1 MTTLNRYIWLV
12 DTLVR
17 AGQKGLT
24 FEEINDKY
32 RYNDNI
38 SGGGEYALRTFHD
51 HRKVVEKLF
60 GIEIAC
66 NRSDN
71 RYYIRDTDNIKSP
84 GYFRK
89 WLLET
94 ISLNNTIAAND
105 RLRDRILLEEVPS
118 TTPALIPLLAA
129 MQENI
134 TVNFQ
139 YHPFDKDVVN
149 PYHDFQP
156 WILKM
161 YKRRW
166 YVYGQAVF
174 SAAGEDAH
182 EPHTGMRIFSLDRMS
197 DVEPTGQAFQLQEN
211 FDAEAVFFGTF
222 GAYVTVN
229 DEPQTI
235 LIKTD
240 EWQAKYL
247 RSLPLHKSQQEVERT
262 PEYTIFSLFV
272 KPTYDLKQEILTM
285 NIHAEVLAPATFR
298 EEIKADLTKMLA
310 KLKD

>member
-32 RYNDNI
+32 RYNDSI
-38 SGGGEYALRTFHD
+38 SNGGEYALRTFHD
-51 HRKVVEKLF
+51 HRKVVEELF

-71 RYYIRDTDNIKSP
+71 RYYIRDTEDIKSP
-84 GYFRK
+84 GFFRK
-89 WLLET
+89 WLLES

-118 TTPALIPLLAA
+118 TTPALIPMLAA
-129 MQENI
+129 MQDNN
-134 TVNFQ
+134 TVNFL

-149 PYHDFQP
+149 PYNDFQP
-156 WILKM
+156 WTLKM

-166 YVYGQAVF
+166 YVYGCVP
-174 SAAGEDAH
+174 GK
-182 EPHTGMRIFSLDRMS
+182 GMRIFSLDRIS
-197 DVEPTGQAFQLQEN
+197 DVDPTGQTFQLPED
-211 FDAEAVFFGTF
+211 FDAEAVFFGSF
-222 GAYVTVN
+222 GAYVTVK

-247 RSLPLHKSQQEVERT
+247 RSLPLHKSQEEVERT
-262 PEYTIFSLFV
+262 PEYSIFSLFV

-285 NIHAEVLAPATFR
+285 NSHAVVLAPNSFR
-298 EEIKADLTKMLA
+298 EEIKADLAEMLA
-310 KLKD
+310 NY

>member
-1 MTTLNRYIWLV
+1 MNTLNRYIWLV

-17 AGQKGLT
+17 AGQRGLT

-32 RYNDNI
+32 RYNDSI
-38 SGGGEYALRTFHD
+38 SNGGEYALRTFHD
-51 HRKVVEKLF
+51 HRKVVEELF
-60 GIEIAC
+60 GIEIVC

-71 RYYIRDTDNIKSP
+71 RYYIRDTDDIKSP
-84 GYFRK
+84 SYLRK

-129 MQENI
+129 MRENI

-149 PYHDFQP
+149 QYNDFQP
-156 WILKM
+156 WTLKM

-166 YVYGQAVF
+166 YVYGSVP
-174 SAAGEDAH
+174 ER
-182 EPHTGMRIFSLDRMS
+182 GMRIFSLDRIC
-197 DVEPTGQAFQLQEN
+197 DVEPTGQIFRLPED

-222 GAYVTVN
+222 GAYVTVK

-235 LIKTD
+235 LIKAD

-247 RSLPLHKSQQEVERT
+247 RSLPLHKSQEEVERT
-262 PEYTIFSLFV
+262 PEYSIFSLFV

-285 NIHAEVLAPATFR
+285 NIHAEVLAPAAFR
-298 EEIKADLTKMLA
+298 KEIQANLSEMLN
-310 KLKD
+310 KYNTTDPQ

>member
-24 FEEINDKY
+24 FEEINDKF
-32 RYNDNI
+32 RYNDSI
-38 SGGGEYALRTFHD
+38 SNGGEYALRTFHD
-51 HRKVVEKLF
+51 HRKAVEELF

-71 RYYIRDTDNIKSP
+71 RYYIRDTDDIKSP

-105 RLRDRILLEEVPS
+105 RLRDRILLEDVPS
-118 TTPALIPLLAA
+118 TTPALVPLLAA
-129 MQENI
+129 MRENI

-149 PYHDFQP
+149 PYDDFQP
-156 WILKM
+156 WTIKM

-166 YVYGQAVF
+166 YVYGSVP
-174 SAAGEDAH
+174 EK
-182 EPHTGMRIFSLDRMS
+182 GMRIFSLDRIS
-197 DVEPTGQAFQLQEN
+197 DVEPTGQTFQLPED

-222 GAYVTVN
+222 GAYVTVK

-247 RSLPLHKSQQEVERT
+247 RSLPLHKSQEEVERT

-285 NIHAEVLAPATFR
+285 NIHAEVLAPTAFR
-298 EEIKADLTKMLA
+298 EEIKENLA
-310 KLKD
+310 EMMAKY

>member
-12 DTLVR
+12 DTLIR
-17 AGQKGLT
+17 AGQRGLT

-32 RYNDNI
+32 RYNDSI
-38 SGGGEYALRTFHD
+38 SNGGEYALRTFHD
-51 HRKVVEKLF
+51 HRKVVEELF

-71 RYYIRDTDNIKSP
+71 RYYIRDTDDIKSP

-94 ISLNNTIAAND
+94 ISLNNTIAANN

-118 TTPALIPLLAA
+118 TTPALVPLLSA
-129 MQENI
+129 MRENI

-149 PYHDFQP
+149 PYNDFQP
-156 WILKM
+156 WTLKM

-166 YVYGQAVF
+166 YVYGSVPEK
-174 SAAGEDAH
+174 GL
-182 EPHTGMRIFSLDRMS
+182 RIFSLDRIS
-197 DVEPTGQAFQLQEN
+197 DVVPTGQFFRLPED

-222 GAYVTVN
+222 GAYVTVK

-247 RSLPLHKSQQEVERT
+247 RSLPLHKSQEEVERT
-262 PEYTIFSLFV
+262 PEYSIFSLFV

-285 NIHAEVLAPATFR
+285 NIHAEVLAPAAFR
-298 EEIKADLTKMLA
+298 KEIQANLSEMLN
-310 KLKD
+310 KYNTTDPQ

>member
-17 AGQKGLT
+17 AGQRGLT

-32 RYNDNI
+32 RYNDSI
-38 SGGGEYALRTFHD
+38 SNGGEYALRTFHD
-51 HRKVVEKLF
+51 HRKVVEELF
-60 GIEIAC
+60 GIEIVC

-94 ISLNNTIAAND
+94 ISLNNTIAANK

-118 TTPALIPLLAA
+118 TTPALVPLLSA
-129 MQENI
+129 MRENI

-149 PYHDFQP
+149 PYNDFQP
-156 WILKM
+156 WTLKM

-166 YVYGQAVF
+166 YVYGSVPEK
-174 SAAGEDAH
+174 GL
-182 EPHTGMRIFSLDRMS
+182 RIFSLDRIS
-197 DVEPTGQAFQLQEN
+197 DVEPTGQFFRLPED

-222 GAYVTVN
+222 GAYVTVK

-247 RSLPLHKSQQEVERT
+247 RSLPLHKSQEEVERT
-262 PEYTIFSLFV
+262 PEYSIFSLFV

-285 NIHAEVLAPATFR
+285 NIHAEVLAPAAFR
-298 EEIKADLTKMLA
+298 KEIQANLSEMLN
-310 KLKD
+310 KYNTTDPQ

>member
-12 DTLVR
+12 DTLIR
-17 AGQKGLT
+17 AGQRGLT

-32 RYNDNI
+32 RYNDSI
-38 SGGGEYALRTFHD
+38 SNGGEYALRTFHD
-51 HRKVVEKLF
+51 HRKVVEELF

-71 RYYIRDTDNIKSP
+71 RYYIRDTDDIKSP

-94 ISLNNTIAAND
+94 ISLNNTIAANN

-129 MQENI
+129 MRENI
-134 TVNFQ
+134 MVNFQ

-149 PYHDFQP
+149 PYNNFQP
-156 WILKM
+156 WALKM

-166 YVYGQAVF
+166 YIYGSVP
-174 SAAGEDAH
+174 EK
-182 EPHTGMRIFSLDRMS
+182 GMRIFSLDRIC
-197 DVEPTGQAFQLQEN
+197 DVKPTGQIFRLPED

-222 GAYVTVN
+222 GAYVTVK

-247 RSLPLHKSQQEVERT
+247 RSLPLHKSQEEVERT
-262 PEYTIFSLFV
+262 PEYSIFSLFV

-285 NIHAEVLAPATFR
+285 NIHAEVLAPAAFR
-298 EEIKADLTKMLA
+298 KEIQANLSEMLN
-310 KLKD
+310 KYNTTDTQ

>member
-17 AGQKGLT
+17 AGQTGLT

-32 RYNDNI
+32 RYNDSI
-38 SGGGEYALRTFHD
+38 SNGGEYALRTFHD
-51 HRKVVEKLF
+51 HRKVVEELF

-71 RYYIRDTDNIKSP
+71 RYYIRDTDDIKSP

-105 RLRDRILLEEVPS
+105 RLRDRILLEDVPS

-129 MQENI
+129 MRENI

-149 PYHDFQP
+149 PYNDFQP
-156 WILKM
+156 WTLKM

-166 YVYGQAVF
+166 YVYGSVP
-174 SAAGEDAH
+174 EK
-182 EPHTGMRIFSLDRMS
+182 GMRIFSLDRIS
-197 DVEPTGQAFQLQEN
+197 DVEPTGQTFQLPED

-222 GAYVTVN
+222 GAYVTVK

-247 RSLPLHKSQQEVERT
+247 RSLPLHKSQEEVERT

-285 NIHAEVLAPATFR
+285 NIHAEVLAPLSFR
-298 EEIKADLTKMLA
+298 EEIKENLA
-310 KLKD
+310 EMMAKY

>member
-32 RYNDNI
+32 RYNDSI
-38 SGGGEYALRTFHD
+38 SNGGEYALRTFHD
-51 HRKVVEKLF
+51 HRKSVEELF

-71 RYYIRDTDNIKSP
+71 RYYIHDTDDIKSP

-94 ISLNNTIAAND
+94 ISLNNTIAANE

-129 MQENI
+129 MRENI

-149 PYHDFQP
+149 QYNYFQP
-156 WILKM
+156 WTLKM

-166 YVYGQAVF
+166 YVYGSVP
-174 SAAGEDAH
+174 EK
-182 EPHTGMRIFSLDRMS
+182 GMRIFSLDRIS
-197 DVEPTGQAFQLQEN
+197 DVEQAGQTFQLPKN

-222 GAYVTVN
+222 GAYVTVK

-247 RSLPLHKSQQEVERT
+247 RSLPLHKSQEEVERT

-285 NIHAEVLAPATFR
+285 NIHAEVLAPTAFR
-298 EEIKADLTKMLA
+298 EEIKKDLSTMLD
-310 KLKD
+310 KY

>member
-17 AGQKGLT
+17 AGQRGLT

-32 RYNDNI
+32 RYNDSI
-38 SGGGEYALRTFHD
+38 SNGGEYALRTFHD
-51 HRKVVEKLF
+51 HRKVVEELF
-60 GIEIAC
+60 GIEIVC

-94 ISLNNTIAAND
+94 ISLNNTIAANK

-118 TTPALIPLLAA
+118 TTPALVPLLSA
-129 MQENI
+129 MRENI

-149 PYHDFQP
+149 PYNDFQP
-156 WILKM
+156 WTLKM

-166 YVYGQAVF
+166 YVYGSVPEK
-174 SAAGEDAH
+174 GL
-182 EPHTGMRIFSLDRMS
+182 RIFSLDRIS
-197 DVEPTGQAFQLQEN
+197 DVEPTGQFFRLPED

-222 GAYVTVN
+222 GAYVTVK

-247 RSLPLHKSQQEVERT
+247 RSLPLHKSQEEVERT

-285 NIHAEVLAPATFR
+285 NTHAEVLAPAAFR
-298 EEIKADLTKMLA
+298 EEIKADLATMLE
-310 KLKD
+310 KYQ

>member
-32 RYNDNI
+32 RYNDSI
-38 SGGGEYALRTFHD
+38 SNGGEYALRTFHD
-51 HRKVVEKLF
+51 HRKSVEELF

-71 RYYIRDTDNIKSP
+71 RYYIHETDDIKSP

-105 RLRDRILLEEVPS
+105 RLRDRILLEDVPS

-129 MQENI
+129 MRENI

-139 YHPFDKDVVN
+139 YHPFDKDVIN
-149 PYHDFQP
+149 PYNDFQP
-156 WILKM
+156 WTLKM

-166 YVYGQAVF
+166 YVYGSVP
-174 SAAGEDAH
+174 EK
-182 EPHTGMRIFSLDRMS
+182 GMRIFSLDRIS
-197 DVEPTGQAFQLQEN
+197 DVEQAGQTFQLPN
-211 FDAEAVFFGTF
+211 DFDAEAVFFGTF
-222 GAYVTVN
+222 GAYVTVK
-229 DEPQTI
+229 DDPQTI

-247 RSLPLHKSQQEVERT
+247 RSLPLHKSQEEVERT

-285 NIHAEVLAPATFR
+285 NIHAEVLAPVAFR
-298 EEIKADLTKMLA
+298 EEIKKDLSTMLD
-310 KLKD
+310 KY

>member
-1 MTTLNRYIWLV
+1 MNTLNRYIWLV

-17 AGQKGLT
+17 AGQRGLT

-32 RYNDNI
+32 RYYDSI
-38 SGGGEYALRTFHD
+38 SNGGEYALRTFHD
-51 HRKVVEKLF
+51 HRKVVEELF
-60 GIEIAC
+60 GIEIVC

-71 RYYIRDTDNIKSP
+71 RYYIRDTDDIKSP

-118 TTPALIPLLAA
+118 TTPALIPLLDA
-129 MQENI
+129 MRENI

-149 PYHDFQP
+149 PYNDFQP
-156 WILKM
+156 WTLKM

-166 YVYGQAVF
+166 YVYGSVP
-174 SAAGEDAH
+174 EK
-182 EPHTGMRIFSLDRMS
+182 GMRIFSLDRIS
-197 DVEPTGQAFQLQEN
+197 DVEPTGQFFRLPED

-222 GAYVTVN
+222 GAYISVK

-247 RSLPLHKSQQEVERT
+247 RSLPLHKSQEEVERT

-285 NIHAEVLAPATFR
+285 NIHAEVLAPASFR
-298 EEIKADLTKMLA
+298 KEIQANLSEMLN
-310 KLKD
+310 KYNTTDPQ

>member
-17 AGQKGLT
+17 AGQRGLT
-24 FEEINDKY
+24 FDEINDKY
-32 RYNDNI
+32 RYNDII
-38 SGGGEYALRTFHD
+38 SNGGEYALRTFHD
-51 HRKVVEKLF
+51 HRKVVEELF
-60 GIEIAC
+60 GIEIVC

-71 RYYIRDTDNIKSP
+71 RYFIRDTDDIKSP

-129 MQENI
+129 MRENI
-134 TVNFQ
+134 AVNFL

-149 PYHDFQP
+149 PYKDFQP
-156 WILKM
+156 WTLKM

-166 YVYGQAVF
+166 YIYGSVP
-174 SAAGEDAH
+174 EK
-182 EPHTGMRIFSLDRMS
+182 GMRIFSLDRMS
-197 DVEPTGQAFQLQEN
+197 DVEPTGQNFQLPED

-222 GAYVTVN
+222 GAYVTVK

-235 LIKTD
+235 FIKVD

-247 RSLPLHKSQQEVERT
+247 RSLPLHKSQEEVERT
-262 PEYTIFSLFV
+262 PDYTIFSLFV

-285 NIHAEVLAPATFR
+285 NIHAEVLAPLSFR
-298 EEIKADLTKMLA
+298 EEIKMNLADMMEKY
-310 KLKD
+310 

>member
-32 RYNDNI
+32 RYNDSI
-38 SGGGEYALRTFHD
+38 SNGGEYALRTFHD
-51 HRKVVEKLF
+51 HRKSVEELF

-71 RYYIRDTDNIKSP
+71 RYYIHETDDIKSP

-105 RLRDRILLEEVPS
+105 RLRDRILLEDVPS

-129 MQENI
+129 MRENI

-139 YHPFDKDVVN
+139 YHPFDKDVIN
-149 PYHDFQP
+149 PYNDFQP
-156 WILKM
+156 WTLKM

-166 YVYGQAVF
+166 YVYGSVP
-174 SAAGEDAH
+174 EK
-182 EPHTGMRIFSLDRMS
+182 GMRIFSLDRIS
-197 DVEPTGQAFQLQEN
+197 DVEPAGQTFQLPN
-211 FDAEAVFFGTF
+211 DFDAEAVFFGTF
-222 GAYVTVN
+222 GAYVTVK

-247 RSLPLHKSQQEVERT
+247 RSLPLHKSQEEVERT

-285 NIHAEVLAPATFR
+285 NIHAEVLAPVAFR
-298 EEIKADLTKMLA
+298 EEIKKDLSTMLD
-310 KLKD
+310 KY

>member
-1 MTTLNRYIWLV
+1 MNTLDRYIWLV

-32 RYNDNI
+32 RYNDSI
-38 SGGGEYALRTFHD
+38 SNGGEYALRTFHD
-51 HRKVVEKLF
+51 HRKSVEELF

-71 RYYIRDTDNIKSP
+71 RYYIRDTDDIKSP

-94 ISLNNTIAAND
+94 ISIKNTIAAND
-105 RLRDRILLEEVPS
+105 RLRDRILLEDVPS

-129 MQENI
+129 MRENI

-149 PYHDFQP
+149 PYNDFQP
-156 WILKM
+156 WTLKM

-166 YVYGQAVF
+166 YVYGSVP
-174 SAAGEDAH
+174 EK
-182 EPHTGMRIFSLDRMS
+182 GMRIFALDRIS
-197 DVEPTGQAFQLQEN
+197 DVEPTGQTFQLPED
-211 FDAEAVFFGTF
+211 FEAETVFFGTF
-222 GAYVTVN
+222 GTYVTVK

-247 RSLPLHKSQQEVERT
+247 RSLPLHKSQEEVERA

-285 NIHAEVLAPATFR
+285 NIHAEVLAPTAFR
-298 EEIKADLTKMLA
+298 EEIKKDLSTMLD
-310 KLKD
+310 KY

>member
-17 AGQKGLT
+17 AGQRGLT

-32 RYNDNI
+32 RYNDSI
-38 SGGGEYALRTFHD
+38 SNGGEYALRTFHD
-51 HRKVVEKLF
+51 HRKVVEELF
-60 GIEIAC
+60 GIEIVC

-71 RYYIRDTDNIKSP
+71 RYYIRDTDDINSH

-94 ISLNNTIAAND
+94 ISLNNTIAANK

-118 TTPALIPLLAA
+118 TTPALVPLLSA
-129 MQENI
+129 MRENI

-149 PYHDFQP
+149 PYNDFQP
-156 WILKM
+156 WTLKM

-166 YVYGQAVF
+166 YVYGSVPEK
-174 SAAGEDAH
+174 GL
-182 EPHTGMRIFSLDRMS
+182 RIFSLDRIS
-197 DVEPTGQAFQLQEN
+197 DVEPTGQFFRLPED

-222 GAYVTVN
+222 GAYVTVK

-240 EWQAKYL
+240 ERQAKYL
-247 RSLPLHKSQQEVERT
+247 RSLPLHKSQEEVERT
-262 PEYTIFSLFV
+262 PEYSIFSLFV

-285 NIHAEVLAPATFR
+285 NIHAEVLAPAAFR
-298 EEIKADLTKMLA
+298 KEIQANLSEMLN
-310 KLKD
+310 KYNTTDPQ

>member
-1 MTTLNRYIWLV
+1 MSSLNRYIWLV

-32 RYNDNI
+32 RYNDSI
-38 SGGGEYALRTFHD
+38 SNGSEYALRTFHD
-51 HRKVVEKLF
+51 HRKSVEELF

-71 RYYIRDTDNIKSP
+71 RYYIRDTDDIKSP

-94 ISLNNTIAAND
+94 ISINNTIAAND
-105 RLRDRILLEEVPS
+105 RLRDRILLEDVPS
-118 TTPALIPLLAA
+118 TAPALIPLLDA
-129 MQENI
+129 MRENV

-139 YHPFDKDVVN
+139 YHPFDKDVIN
-149 PYHDFQP
+149 PYNDFQP
-156 WILKM
+156 WTLKM

-166 YVYGQAVF
+166 YVYGSVP
-174 SAAGEDAH
+174 EK
-182 EPHTGMRIFSLDRMS
+182 GMRIFSLDRIS
-197 DVEPTGQAFQLQEN
+197 DVEPTGQTFLLPKN

-222 GAYVTVN
+222 GAYVTVK

-247 RSLPLHKSQQEVERT
+247 RSLPLHKSQEEVERT

-285 NIHAEVLAPATFR
+285 NIHAEVLAPTAFR
-298 EEIKADLTKMLA
+298 EEIKKDLSTMLD
-310 KLKD
+310 KY

>member
-32 RYNDNI
+32 RYNDSI
-38 SGGGEYALRTFHD
+38 SNGGEYALRTFHD
-51 HRKVVEKLF
+51 HRKSVEELF

-71 RYYIRDTDNIKSP
+71 RYYIRDTDDIKSP

-105 RLRDRILLEEVPS
+105 RLRDRILLEDVPS
-118 TTPALIPLLAA
+118 TAPALIPLLDA
-129 MQENI
+129 MRENV

-139 YHPFDKDVVN
+139 YHPFDKDVIN
-149 PYHDFQP
+149 PYNDFQP
-156 WILKM
+156 WTLKM
-161 YKRRW
+161 YKRRG
-166 YVYGQAVF
+166 YVYGSVP
-174 SAAGEDAH
+174 EK
-182 EPHTGMRIFSLDRMS
+182 GMRIFSLDRIS
-197 DVEPTGQAFQLQEN
+197 DVEPTGQTFLLPKN

-222 GAYVTVN
+222 GAYVTVK

-247 RSLPLHKSQQEVERT
+247 RSLPLHKSQEEVERT

-285 NIHAEVLAPATFR
+285 NIHAEVLAPTAFR
-298 EEIKADLTKMLA
+298 EEIKKDLSTMLD
-310 KLKD
+310 KY

>member
-32 RYNDNI
+32 RYNDSI
-38 SGGGEYALRTFHD
+38 SNGSEYALRTFHD
-51 HRKVVEKLF
+51 
-60 GIEIAC
+60 
-66 NRSDN
+66 
-71 RYYIRDTDNIKSP
+71 RYYIRDTDDIKRP

-94 ISLNNTIAAND
+94 ISINNTIAAND
-105 RLRDRILLEEVPS
+105 RLRDRILLEDVPS
-118 TTPALIPLLAA
+118 TAPALIPLLAA
-129 MQENI
+129 MRENI

-139 YHPFDKDVVN
+139 YHPFDKDVIN
-149 PYHDFQP
+149 PYNYFQP
-156 WILKM
+156 WTLKM

-166 YVYGQAVF
+166 YVYGSV
-174 SAAGEDAH
+174 SEK
-182 EPHTGMRIFSLDRMS
+182 GMRIFSLDRMS
-197 DVEPTGQAFQLQEN
+197 DVEPTGQTFQLPED

-222 GAYVTVN
+222 GAYVTVK

-247 RSLPLHKSQQEVERT
+247 RSLPLHKSQEEVERA

-285 NIHAEVLAPATFR
+285 NIHAEVLAPTAFR
-298 EEIKADLTKMLA
+298 EEIKKDLSTMLD
-310 KLKD
+310 KY

>member
-17 AGQKGLT
+17 AGQRGLT

-32 RYNDNI
+32 RYNDSI
-38 SGGGEYALRTFHD
+38 SNGGEYALRTFHD
-51 HRKVVEKLF
+51 HRKVVEELF
-60 GIEIAC
+60 GIEIVC

-71 RYYIRDTDNIKSP
+71 RYYIRDTDDINSH

-94 ISLNNTIAAND
+94 ISLNNTIAANK

-118 TTPALIPLLAA
+118 TTPALVPLLSA
-129 MQENI
+129 MRENI

-149 PYHDFQP
+149 PYNDFQP
-156 WILKM
+156 WTLKM

-166 YVYGQAVF
+166 YVYGSVPEK
-174 SAAGEDAH
+174 GL
-182 EPHTGMRIFSLDRMS
+182 RIFSLDRIS
-197 DVEPTGQAFQLQEN
+197 DVEPTGQFFRLPED

-222 GAYVTVN
+222 GAYVTVK

-247 RSLPLHKSQQEVERT
+247 RSLPLHKSQEEVERT
-262 PEYTIFSLFV
+262 PEYSIFSLFV

-285 NIHAEVLAPATFR
+285 NIHAEVLAPAAFR
-298 EEIKADLTKMLA
+298 KEIQANLSEMLN
-310 KLKD
+310 KYNTTDPQ

>member
-32 RYNDNI
+32 RYNDSI
-38 SGGGEYALRTFHD
+38 SNGGEYALRTFHD
-51 HRKVVEKLF
+51 HRKSVEELF

-71 RYYIRDTDNIKSP
+71 RYYIRDTDDIKSP

-105 RLRDRILLEEVPS
+105 RLRDRILLEDVPS

-129 MQENI
+129 LRENI
-134 TVNFQ
+134 MVNFQ

-149 PYHDFQP
+149 PYNDFQP
-156 WILKM
+156 WTLKM

-166 YVYGQAVF
+166 YVYGSVP
-174 SAAGEDAH
+174 EK
-182 EPHTGMRIFSLDRMS
+182 GMRIFSLDRIS
-197 DVEPTGQAFQLQEN
+197 DVEPTGQTFQLPED

-222 GAYVTVN
+222 GAYVTVK
-229 DEPQTI
+229 DQPQTI

-247 RSLPLHKSQQEVERT
+247 RSLPLHKSQEEVERT

-285 NIHAEVLAPATFR
+285 NIHAEVLAPVAFR
-298 EEIKADLTKMLA
+298 EEIQANLSEMLN
-310 KLKD
+310 KYNRPEPQ

>member
-17 AGQKGLT
+17 AGQRGLT

-32 RYNDNI
+32 RYNDSI
-38 SGGGEYALRTFHD
+38 SNGGEYALRTFHD
-51 HRKVVEKLF
+51 HRKAIEELF

-71 RYYIRDTDNIKSP
+71 RYHICDTDDIKSP

-129 MQENI
+129 MRENI

-149 PYHDFQP
+149 PYNDFQP
-156 WILKM
+156 WTLKM

-166 YVYGQAVF
+166 YVYGSVP
-174 SAAGEDAH
+174 EK
-182 EPHTGMRIFSLDRMS
+182 GMRIFSLDRMS
-197 DVEPTGQAFQLQEN
+197 DVEPTGQNFQLPED
-211 FDAEAVFFGTF
+211 FDAEAVFYGTF
-222 GAYVTVN
+222 GAYVTVK
-229 DEPQTI
+229 DQPQTI

-247 RSLPLHKSQQEVERT
+247 RSLPLHKSQEEVERA

-285 NIHAEVLAPATFR
+285 NIHAEVLAPVAFR
-298 EEIKADLTKMLA
+298 EEIKKDLSTMLD
-310 KLKD
+310 KY

>member
-1 MTTLNRYIWLV
+1 MNTLNRYIWLV

-17 AGQKGLT
+17 AGQRGLT

-32 RYNDNI
+32 RYNDSI
-38 SGGGEYALRTFHD
+38 SNGGEYALRTFHD
-51 HRKVVEKLF
+51 HRKVVEELF
-60 GIEIAC
+60 GIEIVC

-71 RYYIRDTDNIKSP
+71 RYYIRDTDDIKSP
-84 GYFRK
+84 SYLRK

-129 MQENI
+129 MRENN

-149 PYHDFQP
+149 PYNNFQP
-156 WILKM
+156 WALKM

-166 YVYGQAVF
+166 YIYGSVP
-174 SAAGEDAH
+174 EK
-182 EPHTGMRIFSLDRMS
+182 GMRIFSLDRIC
-197 DVEPTGQAFQLQEN
+197 DVEPTGQIFRLPED

-222 GAYVTVN
+222 GAYVSVK

-247 RSLPLHKSQQEVERT
+247 RSLPLHKSQEEVERT
-262 PEYTIFSLFV
+262 PEYSIFSLFV

-285 NIHAEVLAPATFR
+285 NIHAEVLAPAAFR
-298 EEIKADLTKMLA
+298 KEIQANLSEMLN
-310 KLKD
+310 KYNTTDPQ

>member
-1 MTTLNRYIWLV
+1 MNTLNRYIWLV

-17 AGQKGLT
+17 AGQRGLT

-32 RYNDNI
+32 RYNDSI
-38 SGGGEYALRTFHD
+38 SNGGEYALRTFHD
-51 HRKVVEKLF
+51 HRKVVEELF
-60 GIEIAC
+60 GIEIVC
-66 NRSDN
+66 NRSAN
-71 RYYIRDTDNIKSP
+71 RYYIRDTDDIKSP

-118 TTPALIPLLAA
+118 TTPALIPLLDA
-129 MQENI
+129 MRENI

-149 PYHDFQP
+149 PYNDFQP
-156 WILKM
+156 WTLKM

-166 YVYGQAVF
+166 YVYGSVP
-174 SAAGEDAH
+174 EK
-182 EPHTGMRIFSLDRMS
+182 GMRIFSLDRIS
-197 DVEPTGQAFQLQEN
+197 DVEPTGQFFRLPED

-222 GAYVTVN
+222 GAYISVK

-247 RSLPLHKSQQEVERT
+247 RSLPLHKSQEEVERT

-285 NIHAEVLAPATFR
+285 NIHAEVLAPASFR
-298 EEIKADLTKMLA
+298 KEIQANLSEMLN
-310 KLKD
+310 KYNTTDPQ

>member
-12 DTLVR
+12 DTLIR
-17 AGQKGLT
+17 AGQRGLT

-32 RYNDNI
+32 RYNDSI
-38 SGGGEYALRTFHD
+38 SNGGEYALRTFHD
-51 HRKVVEKLF
+51 HRKVVEELF
-60 GIEIAC
+60 GIEIVC

-71 RYYIRDTDNIKSP
+71 RYYIRDTDDIKSP

-94 ISLNNTIAAND
+94 ISLNNTIAANK

-118 TTPALIPLLAA
+118 TTPALVPLLSA
-129 MQENI
+129 MRENI

-149 PYHDFQP
+149 PYNDFQP
-156 WILKM
+156 WTLKM

-166 YVYGQAVF
+166 YVYGSVPEK
-174 SAAGEDAH
+174 GL
-182 EPHTGMRIFSLDRMS
+182 RIFSLDRIS
-197 DVEPTGQAFQLQEN
+197 DVEPTGQFFRLPEN

-222 GAYVTVN
+222 GAYVTVK

-247 RSLPLHKSQQEVERT
+247 RSLPLHKSQEEVERT
-262 PEYTIFSLFV
+262 PEYSIFSLFV

-285 NIHAEVLAPATFR
+285 NIHAEVLAPAAFR
-298 EEIKADLTKMLA
+298 KEIQVNLSEMLN
-310 KLKD
+310 KYNTTDPQ